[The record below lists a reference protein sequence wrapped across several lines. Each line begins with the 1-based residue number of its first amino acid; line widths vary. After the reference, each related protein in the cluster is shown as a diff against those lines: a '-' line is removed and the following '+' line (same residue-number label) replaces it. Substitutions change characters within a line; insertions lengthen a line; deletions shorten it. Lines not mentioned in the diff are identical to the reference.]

1 MTLENPFRATG
12 LHPEDTSLHHQR
24 TASWQLGLFLFV
36 HIGGGKKISCLPA
49 ERPGVSRP
57 VLPSAAS
64 LRQNAD
70 GIPSAPPSAP
80 SAPRLPLTARCPH
93 SACPPQQPEQRQQQ
107 RLAVQRLPLPFP
119 QLALPLPQLQP
130 GPAGARAALQ
140 RVLPRL
146 RLHIAGRLPV
156 QVAIPHAAGG
166 PQPGKG
172 ACPGCRGRRRTSAW
186 RLPSSTGETSGL
198 ISHL

>member
-1 MTLENPFRATG
+1 MR
-12 LHPEDTSLHHQR
+12 TSFHRL
-24 TASWQLGLFLFV
+24 LL
-36 HIGGGKKISCLPA
+36 LP
-49 ERPGVSRP
+49 
-57 VLPSAAS
+57 L
-64 LRQNAD
+64 
-70 GIPSAPPSAP
+70 

-146 RLHIAGRLPV
+146 RLHIPGRLPV

-172 ACPGCRGRRRTSAW
+172 ACPGCRSRRRPGAQPAGDGRNRRRTSAW